1 MARDFP
7 GLPDNIY
14 QYENA
19 FNYSVWTPNSTILM
33 CNVPWDS
40 SYRDVVRFDAD
51 KERDAW
57 FASRSADGYAFTLN
71 GLVYLRYGEPI
82 RVNAPFDMVTRCN
95 YMVVS
100 NPIQPVP
107 PSSGRVQDKFYYFIT
122 DAKYLAPNTTQINV
136 QLDVWMTY
144 YNRVEFNMC
153 YINRGHIAI
162 ANENSTEWNIPD
174 YLTDAEGLET
184 GDEYDIVHQ
193 EYINLQAARPAC
205 VIVSTADL
213 EGAWGTTAS
222 PSLKT
227 AGGSYM
233 DGVLSGCATYIISAG
248 ELIELMEKLSDAP
261 WVSQCIQSI
270 QIIPN
275 DFAQRGDPVSL
286 NGVTAYRIARNKY
299 ENNLFT
305 QVLDVHKNFDIP
317 NRYRNLD
324 KFFMYPYCV
333 MEMTAH
339 KGGEV
344 VLKPE
349 CLAYG
354 SSSTPSRDYF
364 NLNIL
369 VACTPPDIRAVIY
382 PKRYNTT
389 ADNWNDDDEDITYDY
404 QTGAGD
410 AARNTIEI
418 GEYIDFGLTF
428 GNFAQISVVNNMYQ
442 YYLASNRNQIAYQF
456 ASADWSYNK
465 AMYGAQTSYNQASN
479 NMNTALANQNVA
491 NAANWTL
498 SGISQEKNLWNGVQG
513 MVGSGVNAIGSLA
526 SGDVGSAAA
535 GVANVALGAAN
546 TALNSNWIN
555 QTTSAQVGAATQT
568 TQNNVANQG
577 YTRDTNYDYAA
588 YAAQGDYMNAIQ
600 GIQAKVRDMQL
611 TQPTTSGQFGGD
623 TFNVSEGLYGVLI
636 KWKRIKPNYIRQVGD
651 FWLRYGYY
659 VNRWITPPQDLKCM
673 ENFTYWKMQ
682 SVALSTTEVPEVFK
696 EAIRGIFEKGVTV
709 WSDPDKMYRV
719 DLADNDPVE
728 GVSY

>member
-1 MARDFP
+1 MAREFP

-14 QYENA
+14 QYENT
-19 FNYSVWTPNSTILM
+19 FNYSVWTPNTSILM

-40 SYRDVVRFDAD
+40 SYRDVVRFDTD

-57 FASRSADGYAFTLN
+57 FASRSSDGYAFTLS

-100 NPIQPVP
+100 NTIQPVP

-144 YNRVEFNMC
+144 YNRIEFNMC
-153 YINRGHIAI
+153 YINRGHIGI
-162 ANENSTEWNIPD
+162 ANENSTEWNIRS

-184 GDEYDIVHQ
+184 GDEYEIINQ
-193 EYINLQAARPAC
+193 QYLNLQDEAPYV
-205 VIVSTADL
+205 VIVSSADMEGSWGTVESPKLSTANGSTPDGMVSGQESYALTADDFI
-213 EGAWGTTAS
+213 A
-222 PSLKT
+222 
-227 AGGSYM
+227 
-233 DGVLSGCATYIISAG
+233 
-248 ELIELMEKLSDAP
+248 LMGKLSSAP
-261 WVSQCIQSI
+261 WVSQCISMITVVPSLFVQLGRKT
-270 QIIPN
+270 
-275 DFAQRGDPVSL
+275 DL
-286 NGVTAYRIARNKY
+286 NGVPAYTIARNTY
-299 ENNLFT
+299 EGNLWTNVQDAHERFE
-305 QVLDVHKNFDIP
+305 IP
-317 NRYRNLD
+317 TRYANLV
-324 KFFMYPYCV
+324 KFYSYPYTCI
-333 MEMTAH
+333 EITAN
-339 KGGEV
+339 KGGEI

-349 CLAYG
+349 CIGYLTNG
-354 SSSTPSRDYF
+354 GFS
-364 NLNIL
+364 LNRL
-369 VACTPPDIRAVIY
+369 TACTPPDIRAVIY
-382 PKRYNTT
+382 PARYNAPVGESSSTSH
-389 ADNWNDDDEDITYDY
+389 EKDITYDY
-404 QTGAGD
+404 ITAAGD
-410 AARNTIEI
+410 DAHNTIEI
-418 GEYIDFGLTF
+418 GEYIDFGLTYS
-428 GNFAQISVVNNMYQ
+428 NFPQLPIVNNMYQ

-465 AMYGAQTSYNQASN
+465 AMYGAQTSYNQATN

-513 MVGSGVNAIGSLA
+513 MVGSGVNAVGSLA
-526 SGDVGSAAA
+526 SGDVGGAAM

-600 GIQAKVRDMQL
+600 GIQAKVRDMQI

-623 TFNVSEGLYGVLI
+623 VFNFSEGLCGVLI
-636 KWKRIKPNYIRQVGD
+636 KWKRIKPNFMRQVGD

-719 DLADNDPVE
+719 DLADNDPVK

>member
-1 MARDFP
+1 MAREFP
-7 GLPDNIY
+7 GVPDNIY
-14 QYENA
+14 QYENT
-19 FNYSVWTPNSTILM
+19 FNYSVWAPNSSILM

-40 SYRDVVRFDAD
+40 SYRDVVRFDTD
-51 KERDAW
+51 RERDAW
-57 FASRSADGYAFTLN
+57 FASRSSDGYAFTLN

-107 PSSGRVQDKFYYFIT
+107 PSSGRIQDKFYYFIT

-153 YINRGHIAI
+153 YINRGHIGI
-162 ANENSTEWNIPD
+162 ANENSTEWNIRS

-184 GDEYDIVHQ
+184 GDEYEIVHQ
-193 EYINLQAARPAC
+193 DYINLQASTMWA
-205 VIVSTADL
+205 VVVSTVDL
-213 EGAWGTTAS
+213 EGSWGTTAS
-222 PSLKT
+222 PVLNT
-227 AGGSYM
+227 AKGSYA
-233 DGVLSGCATYIISAG
+233 DGMVNGCATYAMNSSEFLKMMG
-248 ELIELMEKLSDAP
+248 LLSDKP
-261 WVSQCIQSI
+261 WVSQCITMVTIVPDAFVQVGEAVKLGGS
-270 QIIPN
+270 
-275 DFAQRGDPVSL
+275 VS
-286 NGVTAYRIARNKY
+286 AFKIARNMLEGNVFEIIDGAH
-299 ENNLFT
+299 ENFAIPDRYKNL
-305 QVLDVHKNFDIP
+305 HKL
-317 NRYRNLD
+317 YS
-324 KFFMYPYCV
+324 YPYTLF
-333 MEMTAH
+333 ELTAH
-339 KGGEV
+339 NAAEII
-344 VLKPE
+344 LKPE
-349 CLAYG
+349 CISYNTTAD
-354 SSSTPSRDYF
+354 TF
-364 NLNIL
+364 MLNHL
-369 VACTPPDIRAVIY
+369 VACTPPQIRAVIY
-382 PKRYNTT
+382 PRKYNAPVDTQLSEDGDIEYT
-389 ADNWNDDDEDITYDY
+389 YYTCANDEAY
-404 QTGAGD
+404 
-410 AARNTIEI
+410 NTIEL
-418 GEYIDFGLTF
+418 GEYIDTGLVFTDF
-428 GNFAQISVVNNMYQ
+428 PQLSIVNNMYQ
-442 YYLASNRNQIAYQF
+442 YYLASNRNQIAYNY

-465 AMYGAQTSYNQASN
+465 ALYGAQTSYNQATN

-513 MVGSGVNAIGSLA
+513 MVGSGVNAVGSLA
-526 SGDVGSAAA
+526 SGDVGGAAM

-600 GIQAKVRDMQL
+600 GIQAKVRDMNV
-611 TQPTTSGQFGGD
+611 TQPTTSGQFGGQV
-623 TFNVSEGLYGVLI
+623 FNASEGLLGVLV
-636 KWKRIKPNYIRQVGD
+636 KWKRIKPNFMRQVGD

-659 VNRWITPPQDLKCM
+659 VNRWLTPPQDLKCM

-696 EAIRGIFEKGVTV
+696 ETIRGIFEKGVTV

-719 DLADNDPVE
+719 DLADNDPLE